1 MINILPILN
10 SIDEKAEESSIIIP
24 INIISSSIA
33 RVASNMDDLFLLF
46 L

>member
-1 MINILPILN
+1 MIIILPILN
-10 SIDEKAEESSIIIP
+10 SIDEQAEESSIIIP
-24 INIISSSIA
+24 TIILSSSAA